1 MRLLYAFGVP
11 CGKPHVYPGA
21 SKPLLRSVKADIEIH
36 GEDGLGGVEDLLPS
50 FADPRV
56 QARAQSNHLHAIEAM
71 AMAIQKTWNEGRGR
85 KTTLVTTGPQTNLAL
100 FLSVYP
106 QLQPAIEEIVFM
118 GGAAGLGNRS
128 AVAGE
133 FAAVFQHGTMSEEV
147 VPS

>member
-1 MRLLYAFGVP
+1 M
-11 CGKPHVYPGA
+11 
-21 SKPLLRSVKADIEIH
+21 
-36 GEDGLGGVEDLLPS
+36 GGVEDLLPS
-50 FADPRV
+50 FADPSV
-56 QARAQSNHLHAIEAM
+56 QARAQLNHLHAIEAM
-71 AMAIQKTWNEGRGR
+71 AIAIRKTWNEGRGR

-133 FAAVFQHGTMSEEV
+133 FAAESQYGITLSEDVVSLLEYNILCDRMSLRLTV
-147 VPS
+147 QAV